1 MTVSLSTI
9 GTDLSAT
16 HVASTAHD
24 PRSSDR
30 VTHAVAR
37 PVVDGLDQSV
47 CGVLV
52 SAVADQD
59 WLAFPG
65 ADRCPE
71 CTRIAG

>member
-1 MTVSLSTI
+1 MTASLSLI
-9 GTDLSAT
+9 GTQLSGT
-16 HVASTAHD
+16 HVASVAHD
-24 PRSSDR
+24 PRSSSAL
-30 VTHAVAR
+30 THAVAG

-59 WLAFPG
+59 WLAFSG
-65 ADRCPE
+65 TDRCPE

>member
-1 MTVSLSTI
+1 MTATISSI
-9 GTDLSAT
+9 GTDLTAT

-24 PRSSDR
+24 PRSSDQ

-52 SAVADQD
+52 SAVATQD
-59 WLAFPG
+59 WLTFPG
-65 ADRCPE
+65 TDRCPE

>member
-1 MTVSLSTI
+1 MTR
-9 GTDLSAT
+9 TDSAT
-16 HVASTAHD
+16 HVASSAHD

-65 ADRCPE
+65 TDRCPE